1 MKRHG
6 FTHSRISLP
15 YLMAAFL
22 ILAAG
27 LFLLY
32 LLRFERPN
40 AYADTQLRAARRM
53 ADAEAF
59 LLQVVQAENI
69 AMEEDDINRTGL
81 IGPEW
86 SPLTTS
92 LGLLEAKRSSLNPNM
107 AALLVEYFYK
117 AGLRPGDPIAV
128 GSSGSFPGLA
138 IATLCAATEM
148 KLNAR
153 CIASFGSSMYGGTR
167 PELPT
172 VRILRLLQQQG
183 IIDMELLAVSPGGD
197 DDYGENVLYE
207 DGRDIILGLARET
220 GVEVIDYRDI
230 VRSIQRRLELF
241 GDVRCFV
248 NVGGASANMGT
259 SAYTLTMPNGLVL
272 DPPPIPS
279 EPDRGLMFEYAAR
292 GLPVIHLLNVRKLC
306 LDNGLPF
313 DPVPLPLPGEGRV
326 YRHTAYSVP
335 LAIIVL
341 LSALCALWLGR
352 RSALRAMAPAPGG
365 AA

>member
-1 MKRHG
+1 MKAHG

-15 YLMAAFL
+15 YLSAAFL
-22 ILAAG
+22 VLAAG
-27 LFLLY
+27 LLLLY
-32 LLRFERPN
+32 TLRVEQPN
-40 AYADTQLRAARRM
+40 AYADVQLKAAERM
-53 ADAEAF
+53 ARAERF
-59 LLQVVQAENI
+59 LLETVNRENI
-69 AMEEDDINRTGL
+69 PIEEDDINRTGL

-107 AALLVEYFYK
+107 AALMVEYFYK
-117 AGLRPGDPIAV
+117 AGLKAGDPIAV

-138 IATLCAATEM
+138 VATLCAATEM
-148 KLNAR
+148 KLDTR

-167 PELPT
+167 PELST
-172 VRILRLLQQQG
+172 VRILKLLKEQG
-183 IIDMELLAVSPGGD
+183 IVDMELLAVSPGGD
-197 DDYGENVLYE
+197 NDYGENVLYE
-207 DGRDIILGLARET
+207 DGRDIILNLARNT
-220 GVEVIDYRDI
+220 GVEVIDCNDI
-230 VRSIQRRLELF
+230 VRSIRRRLELF

-248 NVGGASANMGT
+248 NVGGASVNMGT

-272 DPPPIPS
+272 NPPPIPS

-292 GLPVIHLLNVRKLC
+292 SLPVIHLLNVRKLC

-313 DPVPLPLPGEGRV
+313 DPVPLPKPGEGGV

-341 LSALCALWLGR
+341 LVVITLLYMGR
-352 RSALRAMAPAPGG
+352 RDALLRRAEDAV
-365 AA
+365 